1 MWEKNPGHFN
11 ETSGSFLLV
20 RNADSR
26 GRASLL
32 EIKQEG
38 IPRYSAV
45 PTYRHESESLRK
57 LTVSAPGLPTVEI
70 NYSGDGGVADTVE
83 YRVDNQPTFTWSR
96 QRGNGGRFEG
106 ISTGKSEFD
115 QSWTPD
121 AFGRVHV
128 LTRQGIDTTYTY
140 ADNGSLARAQRTGED
155 REYVFTDRGELT
167 QEKLNG
173 EVLAA
178 NFDPNKSGA
187 STFRE
192 NLRQFTIQGTAHPE
206 ATVQIFANTNLVT
219 TVTSPFAVTL
229 DENHFPDMAQSNGP
243 FPWKVTGERP
253 GIDYIGEMA
262 IADLEGEAWLPDA
275 EESLL
280 ISFGRRS
287 GR

>member
-1 MWEKNPGHFN
+1 LN
-11 ETSGSFLLV
+11 ETIGNFQLIRDL
-20 RNADSR
+20 DGR
-26 GRASLL
+26 GRDSLL
-32 EIKQEG
+32 RVEQEG
-38 IPRYSAV
+38 SVRYSAV
-45 PTYRHESESLRK
+45 PAYRHDSESLEK
-57 LTVSAPGLPTVEI
+57 LTVSGPGFPSVEI
-70 NYSGDGGVADTVE
+70 HYSGKGGVADEVE
-83 YRVDNQPTFTWSR
+83 YRVNNQPTFTWSR
-96 QRGNGGRFEG
+96 QRGAGGQMTG
-106 ISTGKSEFD
+106 ISTGKPEFN

-121 AFGRVHV
+121 AFGRVHQ
-128 LTRQGIDTTYTY
+128 LTRANGVTTYTY
-140 ADNGSLARAQRTGED
+140 AGNGSLARAQRAGED

-262 IADLEGEAWLPDA
+262 IADLEGEVWLPDA
-275 EESLL
+275 E
-280 ISFGRRS
+280 
-287 GR
+287 